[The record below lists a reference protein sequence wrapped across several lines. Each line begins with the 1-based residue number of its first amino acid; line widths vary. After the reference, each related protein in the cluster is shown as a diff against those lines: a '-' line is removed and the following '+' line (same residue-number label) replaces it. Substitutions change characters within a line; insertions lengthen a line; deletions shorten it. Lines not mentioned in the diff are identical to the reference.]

1 VLLPS
6 ATVFLLLLCNDRDI
20 LGPWTN
26 ARWLNVVASLIVGV
40 LLLLSLVLV
49 VTSLFP
55 EADAA
60 MVTIGLGAVVGAGLA
75 VIGFLEIRG
84 AQRNVVVVNG
94 PVLDRQSWRMPPL
107 AELPRPKWSTTRKAA
122 ILALRGYLLVAAILL
137 IVKVV
142 QLALAG

>member
-1 VLLPS
+1 LPS

-60 MVTIGLGAVVGAGLA
+60 TVTIGLGAVVGAGLA
-75 VIGFLEIRG
+75 VIGYLEVRG
-84 AQRNVVVVNG
+84 AQRNVVAVNG
-94 PVLDRQSWRMPPL
+94 LGLDRHMWRMLPL

-122 ILALRGYLLVAAILL
+122 ILALRGYLLVAAVLL

-142 QLALAG
+142 QLALGG